1 MGSMTTEDDEPE
13 APEAA
18 IAPGELH
25 EVFRCTRGD
34 ETRIY
39 SLLVLADG
47 AELWRTTE
55 SPGAGRRSV
64 KESHL
69 HGQEEASQFLEEVR
83 RALTAGG
90 WKPT

>member
-1 MGSMTTEDDEPE
+1 MTRGTIRCCRTKTL
-13 APEAA
+13 APT
-18 IAPGELH
+18 GVH

-39 SLLVLADG
+39 SLLVVPDG
-47 AELWRTTE
+47 AELWRTTV
-55 SPGAGRRSV
+55 SPGEASRSV

-90 WKPT
+90 WKAT

>member
-1 MGSMTTEDDEPE
+1 MTTEDDEPE
-13 APEAA
+13 VPDEP
-18 IAPGELH
+18 IASSGRH
-25 EVFRCTRGD
+25 EVFRCARGG

-39 SLLVLADG
+39 SLLVVPDG

-55 SPGAGRRSV
+55 SPGAEPLSV

-69 HGQEEASQFLEEVR
+69 NGPEEASQFLEEVR

>member
-1 MGSMTTEDDEPE
+1 MTTEDEQPLPDEDL
-13 APEAA
+13 APT
-18 IAPGELH
+18 GVH

-39 SLLVLADG
+39 SLLVVPDG
-47 AELWRTTE
+47 AELWRTTV
-55 SPGAGRRSV
+55 SPGEASRSV